1 MGSLRHSPTPILR
14 PIFRTLSERPTVKQ
28 DKDLL
33 GQNVL
38 SKCLLFYIYIMTLA
52 SKRILNNA
60 YLALLLMFS
69 TTQFRTNIPATT
81 DAKTRGETKAP
92 FRADSHVTRR
102 VQSLERGESSSAISS
117 PHYASHSHLKCYCAM
132 SKSVQKSKHWIP
144 YLEELNKFSQQIY
157 SNE

>member
-33 GQNVL
+33 GRNVL
-38 SKCLLFYIYIMTLA
+38 SKCLLFYIYVMPLA

-69 TTQFRTNIPATT
+69 KSQFRTNIPATT
-81 DAKTRGETKAP
+81 DAKTRGETKP
-92 FRADSHVTRR
+92 VSCRLSRDPSRAESRAGREFLCDNLPSLRISQPSQVLLCNVKECSEIETLKPLLRR
-102 VQSLERGESSSAISS
+102 A
-117 PHYASHSHLKCYCAM
+117 K
-132 SKSVQKSKHWIP
+132 
-144 YLEELNKFSQQIY
+144 
-157 SNE
+157 